1 LEFSFSFEAN
11 DDYLHQILEL
21 QRKNLKINL
30 SPLEIVKEGFVTLQY
45 RFEVLKKMHEETPHL
60 VVYTDDKV
68 VGYALAMPRHYGHI
82 FPELETMFRAIDAEM
97 LNQMPEMGKDY
108 LVMGQICIAKEFR
121 GMGLFQQIYDV
132 YLKKYKAQFGFVVTE
147 IARMNTRSL
156 TAHKKVGFQEVAT
169 HTEDD
174 GVEWIICII

>member
-30 SPLEIVKEGFVTLQY
+30 SPLEIVNEGFVTLQY
-45 RFEVLKKMHEETPHL
+45 RFDVLKKLHEETPHL
-60 VVYTDDKV
+60 VVHTDDKV
-68 VGYALAMPRHYGHI
+68 IGYALAMPRHYGHI
-82 FPELETMFRAIDAEM
+82 FPELDSMFQTIDGELLKKLPALSAE
-97 LNQMPEMGKDY
+97 Y

-132 YLKKYKAQFGFVVTE
+132 YLKKYKAQFGYVVTE
-147 IARMNTRSL
+147 IARMNARSL